1 MMLGQTQQQ
10 STCGGVSGGAT
21 SAASISSYSGN
32 NTATLIANYP
42 GAAGAQQYNKSM
54 SPGTRLSPN
63 HSPNSPYEN
72 SGSSPTLTVGSG
84 VKCQSVYSSIEKL
97 LATNSASSS
106 SPPPPLSTGGYG
118 RSSNVL
124 SGNEVVNILYVFH
137 GQN

>member
-1 MMLGQTQQQ
+1 MLGQTQQQ

-21 SAASISSYSGN
+21 SATSISSYSGN
-32 NTATLIANYP
+32 STASLIAKYS
-42 GAAGAQQYNKSM
+42 GGAGAQQYNKSM
-54 SPGTRLSPN
+54 SPVTRLSPN
-63 HSPNSPYEN
+63 HPSVSPLEN

-106 SPPPPLSTGGYG
+106 SPSPPSSTGGYG

-124 SGNEVVNILYVFH
+124 SGNKITK
-137 GQN
+137 